1 MVRSNVYM
9 ICGRWIQTRKTL
21 SIVSQHLCIRR
32 ARMFTWSETKPST
45 AHMPA
50 HYYSAGGSSVYRMR
64 AVDQCA
70 VANHSQHTSAGVTK
84 KQRYLTFTG
93 PILPFNNVNKT
104 CFCERQSKRNIYFFF
119 LPIQGNCTHW
129 QYVGLL
135 QFWGTRGRRSLS
147 RREFGRKLMCIYSTT
162 TNIKVFRQTFN
173 LWRLRCAPTS

>member
-1 MVRSNVYM
+1 M

-32 ARMFTWSETKPST
+32 ARMFTWSETNPFT

-50 HYYSAGGSSVYRMR
+50 HYYSACGSLVYRMR

-70 VANHSQHTSAGVTK
+70 VANYSQHTSAGVPK

-104 CFCERQSKRNIYFFF
+104 CFCERQSKRNIQFFF
-119 LPIQGNCTHW
+119 FFQFRATALIGNM
-129 QYVGLL
+129 
-135 QFWGTRGRRSLS
+135 FDS
-147 RREFGRKLMCIYSTT
+147 YSS
-162 TNIKVFRQTFN
+162 KELGADCLF
-173 LWRLRCAPTS
+173 LAASSGES